1 MDETTKF
8 TTSPISAIN
17 HGSVKFD
24 WHIIH
29 QEYVTQ
35 LIYIRY
41 TPYDVVD
48 ISKLKTPIQM

>member
-29 QEYVTQ
+29 QEYVAQ
-35 LIYIRY
+35 LMYIRY